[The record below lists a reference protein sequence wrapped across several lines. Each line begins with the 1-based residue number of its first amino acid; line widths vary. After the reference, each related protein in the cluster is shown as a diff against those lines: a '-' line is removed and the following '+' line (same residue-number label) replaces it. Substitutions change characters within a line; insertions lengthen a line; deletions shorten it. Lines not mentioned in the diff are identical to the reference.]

1 MRYDKVSGGCHLEI
15 ERVMLSDGATYT
27 CTVYTGGGRGQVT
40 GETQGRH
47 RGQGGY
53 STLVYT
59 GCVGAGA
66 GILVASRVELEVL
79 VGVSQPQILQHNPI
93 VMVEGDKVGW
103 QNYFYIINNNRYIS

>member
-1 MRYDKVSGGCHLEI
+1 MSGGCHLEI

-27 CTVYTGGGRGQVT
+27 CTVYTGGWGQGA

-47 RGQGGY
+47 RGRVGYRAQGGY
-53 STLVYT
+53 RVQGGYFTLVYT
-59 GCVGAGA
+59 ECVGAGA

-103 QNYFYIINNNRYIS
+103 QHSLY

>member
-1 MRYDKVSGGCHLEI
+1 MG
-15 ERVMLSDGATYT
+15 
-27 CTVYTGGGRGQVT
+27 T
-40 GETQGRH
+40 GETQGT
-47 RGQGGY
+47 GWIQGIGWTQGTGWIGGY
-53 STLVYT
+53 NTLVYT

-103 QNYFYIINNNRYIS
+103 QHSSYYIYNT

>member
-1 MRYDKVSGGCHLEI
+1 MRYDKLSGGCHLEI

-27 CTVYTGGGRGQVT
+27 CTVYTGGWGQGA
-40 GETQGRH
+40 GETQGT
-47 RGQGGY
+47 GWIVSTGY

-59 GCVGAGA
+59 ECVGAGA

-103 QNYFYIINNNRYIS
+103 QYSLY

>member
-27 CTVYTGGGRGQVT
+27 CTVYTGGA
-40 GETQGRH
+40 

-59 GCVGAGA
+59 ECVGAGA
-66 GILVASRVELEVL
+66 GILVVSRVELEVL

-103 QNYFYIINNNRYIS
+103 QHSFTFYIIYIIHK

>member
-1 MRYDKVSGGCHLEI
+1 MGLPTPAPSTQVG
-15 ERVMLSDGATYT
+15 
-27 CTVYTGGGRGQVT
+27 TGHRVT

-53 STLVYT
+53 FTPVYT
-59 GCVGAGA
+59 ECVGAGA

-103 QNYFYIINNNRYIS
+103 QYSFYIIIIDT

>member
-1 MRYDKVSGGCHLEI
+1 MDS
-15 ERVMLSDGATYT
+15 
-27 CTVYTGGGRGQVT
+27 
-40 GETQGRH
+40 
-47 RGQGGY
+47 GY

-103 QNYFYIINNNRYIS
+103 QHSFYYNKFALL

>member
-27 CTVYTGGGRGQVT
+27 CTVYTGGA
-40 GETQGRH
+40 

-103 QNYFYIINNNRYIS
+103 QNYCYIII